1 MFNRLCII
9 ELVITEESV
18 GFMVDSQ
25 QNKGYRVISMF
36 DRLIDGQGISKK
48 QEAISH
54 QVSEKT
60 IQRDLDQIREYIEK
74 ENLNCHLDYDRIG
87 RVYKLTNTG
96 KRIFTKEQILVIVK
110 ILIESR
116 ALLKS
121 EMSDIIDKLVATVT
135 EDKQG
140 FIHNLVLN
148 EKHLYVDLNHKKSL
162 LQLIWSISVAVHKKK
177 VIKIHYLRERGIEYS
192 EKILKPLG
200 VIFSEYY
207 FYLIAYDSKHEK
219 ELPILYRIDRIQD
232 FKELDRKF
240 TVTYTEQF
248 QEGEFRKRIQFMHAG
263 ELMLMK
269 FIFKGSSP
277 QAVLDRL
284 PTAKLMKQEDEQ
296 YYFEAEVFG
305 RGIKMWLLSQ
315 GANVEVLEPIEL
327 REEMVDTIK
336 AMHSNYQYK

>member
-1 MFNRLCII
+1 
-9 ELVITEESV
+9 
-18 GFMVDSQ
+18 MVDSQ

-36 DRLIDGQGISKK
+36 DRLNDGQGINKK
-48 QEAISH
+48 QEAFSH

-74 ENLNCHLDYDRIG
+74 TKLNCHIEYDRIEK
-87 RVYKLTNTG
+87 VYQLTNSG
-96 KRIFTKEQILVIVK
+96 ENLLSKEQVLVIVK

-121 EMSDIIDKLVATVT
+121 EMSDIIDKLISTVA
-135 EDKQG
+135 EDKQD
-140 FIHNLVLN
+140 FIHNLILN
-148 EKHLYVDLNHKKSL
+148 EKHLYVDLNHKKTL
-162 LQLIWSISVAVHKKK
+162 LGLIWSISEAVQKKK
-177 VIKIHYLRERGIEYS
+177 LIKIQYLREREIDSS
-192 EKILKPLG
+192 EKVLKPLG

-219 ELPILYRIDRIQD
+219 ELPIVYRIDRIQD
-232 FKELDRKF
+232 IKELDKKF
-240 TVTYTEQF
+240 TVTYTERF

-269 FIFKGSSP
+269 FIFKGTSP
-277 QAVLDRL
+277 QAVVDRL
-284 PTAKLMKQEDEQ
+284 PTAKLMKHEDGQ

-315 GANVEVLEPIEL
+315 GTNIEVLEPIEL
-327 REEMVDTIK
+327 REEMIETIQ